1 MHNIQKIPSV
11 AIHKSSQI
19 FVQQTSM
26 EHLLRARLR
35 GSNERRRAKSESGSL
50 LKEMAT
56 YVKNSIANTRLTG
69 QREGKKKGSVIH
81 SAWEAEGKHAAEVI
95 LELASEERGGVH
107 RGRRAESVPDTAPR

>member
-26 EHLLRARLR
+26 KHLLRARLR

-69 QREGKKKGSVIH
+69 QREGEKKK
-81 SAWEAEGKHAAEVI
+81 AA
-95 LELASEERGGVH
+95 
-107 RGRRAESVPDTAPR
+107 